1 MSLVEE
7 VTVVA
12 AKFKSF
18 QKTITIFI
26 FLNQRQNLGIIISLH
41 FCHHQHHHHHY
52 YLDYNAIKA
61 L

>member
-1 MSLVEE
+1 MRLVEE

-26 FLNQRQNLGIIISLH
+26 FINQRQNLGIIIAD

-52 YLDYNAIKA
+52 YLG
-61 L
+61 